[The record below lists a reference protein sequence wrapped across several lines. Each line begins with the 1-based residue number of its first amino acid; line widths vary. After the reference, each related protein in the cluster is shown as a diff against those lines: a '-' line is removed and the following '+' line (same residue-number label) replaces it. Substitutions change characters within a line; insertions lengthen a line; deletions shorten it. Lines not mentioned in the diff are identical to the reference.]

1 MVIIAGTVCW
11 FVFGKS
17 DSLYKTKYERES
29 VQVRFDMEIFDKII
43 ENYWQK
49 VEEKDLVELFR
60 LSLTKAAS
68 TTELTLK
75 SKDRNGIAK
84 LLWEVI
90 DKASE
95 TSRKDL
101 ALNTGVIALANLAP
115 QGRNGL
121 LSDKEETAFRDNVNN
136 INRDKNL
143 YNTLGLPE
151 GADVESVE
159 KAYVASVDKLKD
171 DTSPEAEAKREELAQ
186 ARDILGNENSK
197 VIYDETKSEPTL
209 SNQTLSSGAL
219 YLDLT
224 KISNTTLQEVANR
237 LAEFEDKKPP
247 AGLILD
253 LRGNAG
259 GALDFAR
266 YFFSMF
272 IGPNQ
277 YVYDYFHQGELKPE
291 RTPAFNK
298 LELLSDVKNIAVLT
312 DENTQSTSEL
322 LASIFKRFRLAK
334 TVGVQTKGWGT
345 VENTFP
351 LKTDLGDGNKYS
363 LLLVHSLTLRE
374 DGEPIEG
381 RGVEPDINLKN
392 TNWRQQLSNTFPSSA
407 FVDDLVKVLSK

>member
-1 MVIIAGTVCW
+1 MIIAGAVCW
-11 FVFGKS
+11 FVFGRS
-17 DSLYKTKYERES
+17 DSIYKTKYERES
-29 VQVRFDMEIFDKII
+29 VQVRFDIEIFDEII
-43 ENYWQK
+43 GNYWQK
-49 VEEKDLVELFR
+49 VEEKDLAELFR
-60 LSLTKAAS
+60 LSLAKAAS
-68 TTELTLK
+68 TTELTLA
-75 SKDRNGIAK
+75 SQDRDGIAK
-84 LLWEVI
+84 KLWEI
-90 DKASE
+90 IKAAPE
-95 TSRKDL
+95 DGRNEL
-101 ALNTGVIALANLAP
+101 AINTGIIALANLAP

-136 INRDKNL
+136 INPE
-143 YNTLGLPE
+143 TGL
-151 GADVESVE
+151 A
-159 KAYVASVDKLKD
+159 
-171 DTSPEAEAKREELAQ
+171 
-186 ARDILGNENSK
+186 
-197 VIYDETKSEPTL
+197 EPTL
-209 SNQTLSSGAL
+209 DSNKPSADTL
-219 YLDLT
+219 YLNLS
-224 KISNTTLQEVANR
+224 KISANTLQEVVT
-237 LAEFEDKKPP
+237 LFEKQSKLDMSEN
-247 AGLILD
+247 LIID
-253 LRGNAG
+253 LRDNAG
-259 GALDFAR
+259 GTLDFAR

-334 TVGVQTKGWGT
+334 IVGTQTKGWGT

-351 LKTDLGDGNKYS
+351 LETNLGDGNKYS